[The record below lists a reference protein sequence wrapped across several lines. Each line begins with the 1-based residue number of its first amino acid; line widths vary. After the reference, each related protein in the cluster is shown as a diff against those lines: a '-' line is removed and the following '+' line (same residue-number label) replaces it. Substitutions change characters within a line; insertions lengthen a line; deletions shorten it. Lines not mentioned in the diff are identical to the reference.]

1 MNRLYPDE
9 AQLPGV
15 EGDSPFSPLKRSSR
29 RLIELTRQDRVKITE
44 SVQSTIRSCLRS
56 KQQKFKTPAGT
67 GPSDVK
73 EYLPDRDIGIL
84 QSLSSANER
93 IADQHNW

>member
-44 SVQSTIRSCLRS
+44 SVRSTIRSCLRF
-56 KQQKFKTPAGT
+56 KQKFKTPAGT

-73 EYLPDRDIGIL
+73 EYLPDRDIGVL

-93 IADQHNW
+93 IADQHN